1 MHAYLQERLAICASL
16 KGKLSGTRINA
27 LDGLMVNRG
36 NDSKLASE
44 LIVKTVRRQNAS
56 AEGQARRFAT
66 GEKALTSFLDP
77 NTKNGATSLK
87 STLGALAGYIT
98 DILPSARWI
107 EAPLKTV
114 EKAMGKTKSDYSYV
128 WSGNKDLVRGTLA
141 CEEQSNLSQI
151 SSLVIRT
158 CISEYAMSLMKR
170 AEQKSVRDDGEMAA
184 GYSGWNFVV
193 DFKEHRFGAEIQAN
207 TFSMMYG
214 KMSKAD
220 FCKQLKFDA
229 AQYEDRR
236 RKAMYPGG
244 LSHALYDISDDRFDA
259 SKEDK
264 DKALALSLDYNDLCR
279 NLDRKPNLADIN
291 SRIRSLRFTSKNAI
305 AHWQEAVDGS
315 GGLM

>member
-1 MHAYLQERLAICASL
+1 MHAYLVERLAICASL

-27 LDGLMVNRG
+27 LDGLLVNRG
-36 NDSKLASE
+36 TDSKLASE

-66 GEKALTSFLDP
+66 GEKLLTSFLEP
-77 NTKNGATSLK
+77 NAKHGAASLK
-87 STLGALAGYIT
+87 LTLAALAGYIT
-98 DILPSARWI
+98 DNLPCARWI

-114 EKAMGKTKSDYSYV
+114 SKAMGKTKSDYSYI
-128 WSGNKDLVRGTLA
+128 WSSNKDLVRGTLA
-141 CEEQSNLSQI
+141 CEEQGELSQI
-151 SSLVIRT
+151 SGLVIRT
-158 CISEYAMSLMKR
+158 CVTEYAMSLMKR
-170 AEQKSVRDDGEMAA
+170 QEQKSVRDGGEMSA

-207 TFSMMYG
+207 TFAMMYG
-214 KMSKAD
+214 KMSKAE
-220 FCKQLKFDA
+220 FCKQLRFND

-244 LSHALYDISDDRFDA
+244 LSHALYDISDARFDA

-264 DKALALSLDYNDLCR
+264 DNALALSLDYNDLCR

-291 SRIRSLRFTSKNAI
+291 SRLRSLSFKSKEAI
-305 AHWQEAVDGS
+305 AHWKEAVDGS